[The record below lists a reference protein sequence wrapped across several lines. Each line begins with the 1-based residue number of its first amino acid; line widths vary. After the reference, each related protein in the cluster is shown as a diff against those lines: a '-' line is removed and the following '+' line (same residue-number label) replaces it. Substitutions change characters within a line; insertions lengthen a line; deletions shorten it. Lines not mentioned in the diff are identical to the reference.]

1 MKMNTK
7 TILPVVALAGLALAT
22 GSANAAIMATD
33 VIVVDLGKTGQLT
46 TSTAIANWNNVARDN
61 PGSNVFTNPDVIIS
75 DAIRYSDGGATGVTM
90 TSAGTSGIG
99 GLVITSAGAAASFTS
114 TGVIPD
120 SAQIDVSF
128 ASSSASAFTF
138 ANLNSSLTYNL
149 EIMSLVDSGTARN
162 ANDITVNG
170 TTISIDPNDS
180 PGIYAFNDIS
190 VNGSNEIVISF
201 GTNSGAANAQHINAL
216 ELTAVSEPS
225 SELELTGFTYDP
237 STGAS
242 EVNIKGSPGT
252 RYELVEDSDL
262 DFSTPDQN
270 PVPLTGVTLG
280 TQDGNGVITD
290 SFGNATV
297 QFNLGT
303 ANDATFIR
311 AESAP

>member
-1 MKMNTK
+1 MNTK

-61 PGSNVFTNPDVIIS
+61 PGSNTNPDVIIS
-75 DAIRYSDGGATGVTM
+75 DAIRYSDGGATGVTL
-90 TSAGTSGIG
+90 TSTGTSGIG
-99 GLVITSAGAAASFTS
+99 GLDITSVGAAASFTS

-201 GTNSGAANAQHINAL
+201 GTNSGGADAQHINAI
-216 ELTAVSEPS
+216 ELTAVPEPS
-225 SELELTGFTYDP
+225 TSALIG
-237 STGAS
+237 
-242 EVNIKGSPGT
+242 
-252 RYELVEDSDL
+252 
-262 DFSTPDQN
+262 
-270 PVPLTGVTLG
+270 LG
-280 TQDGNGVITD
+280 GLSLI
-290 SFGNATV
+290 
-297 QFNLGT
+297 L
-303 ANDATFIR
+303 R
-311 AESAP
+311 RRK